1 MYFREIS
8 YYREGRE
15 MGSYYQEGREMGSYY
30 QEGREMGP
38 HSSIKHC
45 HIIVSVPSQAQDF
58 EHHTSLSFC
67 IQLRWEVIVLY
78 VVIGGID
85 DHHSLICLFIILLSS
100 RSSPYTIN
108 VMCHRGLWHP
118 FHTLHVSI
126 NHEGISPVS
135 IKTLGATVNSVQ
147 NW

>member
-8 YYREGRE
+8 YYR
-15 MGSYYQEGREMGSYY
+15 EGREMGSYY

-108 VMCHRGLWHP
+108 VMCHQGLWHP

-135 IKTLGATVNSVQ
+135 IKTLSATVNSVQ